1 MTIIYINFYIN
12 SMDII
17 KNLDMKYVLYAL
29 FVFIFLKYG
38 LKEMNLIY
46 MIIISF
52 GIVFYVK
59 NFVLFKKKTAEK
71 SNKKGNSSLGDEV
84 DGVLKKIE
92 KYDNNNLMKKIR
104 KNYKNLNKYLKNKNK
119 LSFYEKGDV
128 LFLKEKILN
137 YINSLNVSVDDP
149 IIDNVYTSVSK
160 MIDNKLK

>member
-1 MTIIYINFYIN
+1 M
-12 SMDII
+12 
-17 KNLDMKYVLYAL
+17 NLDMKYVLYVL

-59 NFVLFKKKTAEK
+59 NFVLFQKKTNK
-71 SNKKGNSSLGDEV
+71 SKGNKSLGLEV
-84 DGVLKKIE
+84 DNVLKKIE

-104 KNYKNLNKYLKNKNK
+104 KNYKNLNKYFKDKKK

-149 IIDNVYTSVSK
+149 IIDNVYTSISK

>member
-1 MTIIYINFYIN
+1 M
-12 SMDII
+12 
-17 KNLDMKYVLYAL
+17 NLDMKYILYVL

-38 LKEMNLIY
+38 LKELNLIY

-59 NFVLFKKKTAEK
+59 NYVLSKKTDKK
-71 SNKKGNSSLGDEV
+71 SNKSSKLGDEV
-84 DGVLKKIE
+84 DSVLKNIE
-92 KYDNNNLMKKIR
+92 KYDNNNLMIKIR
-104 KNYKNLNKYLKNKNK
+104 KNYKNLNKYFKKNKK
-119 LSFYEKGDV
+119 LSFYDKGNV

-149 IIDNVYTSVSK
+149 IIDAVYTSVSK

>member
-1 MTIIYINFYIN
+1 MIIIYINFYIN
-12 SMDII
+12 SM
-17 KNLDMKYVLYAL
+17 NLDIKYVLYVL

-38 LKEMNLIY
+38 LKEINLIY

-52 GIVFYVK
+52 AIVFYIK
-59 NFVLFKKKTAEK
+59 NFVLFEKKTDSKGSK
-71 SNKKGNSSLGDEV
+71 SYKSSKLGNDV
-84 DGVLKKIE
+84 DSVLKKIE

-104 KNYKNLNKYLKNKNK
+104 KNYKNINKYLKKNK
-119 LSFYEKGDV
+119 KLSYYDKGNV

-149 IIDNVYTSVSK
+149 IIDSVYTSVSK

>member
-1 MTIIYINFYIN
+1 MIIIYINFYIN
-12 SMDII
+12 SM
-17 KNLDMKYVLYAL
+17 NLDMKYVLYVL

-52 GIVFYVK
+52 GIVFYIK
-59 NFVLFKKKTAEK
+59 NFVLFEKKTGSTSSK
-71 SNKKGNSSLGDEV
+71 SSKLGNDV
-84 DGVLKKIE
+84 DSVLKKIE
-92 KYDNNNLMKKIR
+92 KYDNNILMKKIR
-104 KNYKNLNKYLKNKNK
+104 KNYKNINKYLKKNK
-119 LSFYEKGDV
+119 KLSYYDKGNV

-149 IIDNVYTSVSK
+149 IIDSVYTSVSK

>member
-1 MTIIYINFYIN
+1 M
-12 SMDII
+12 
-17 KNLDMKYVLYAL
+17 NLDMKYVLYVL

-59 NFVLFKKKTAEK
+59 NFVLFQKKTTK
-71 SNKKGNSSLGDEV
+71 SKRNTSLGLEV
-84 DGVLKKIE
+84 DSVLKKIE

-104 KNYKNLNKYLKNKNK
+104 KNYKNMNKYFKKNKK
-119 LSFYEKGDV
+119 LSYYDKGNV

>member
-1 MTIIYINFYIN
+1 
-12 SMDII
+12 MDIT
-17 KNLDMKYVLYAL
+17 KNLDMKYVLYVL

-59 NFVLFKKKTAEK
+59 NFVLFQKKTNK
-71 SNKKGNSSLGDEV
+71 SKGNTSLGLEV
-84 DGVLKKIE
+84 DSVLKKIE

-104 KNYKNLNKYLKNKNK
+104 KNYKNLNKYFKDKKK

-149 IIDNVYTSVSK
+149 IIDNVYTSISN

>member
-12 SMDII
+12 SMDIT
-17 KNLDMKYVLYAL
+17 KNLDMKYVLYIL

-59 NFVLFKKKTAEK
+59 NFVLFQKKTTK
-71 SNKKGNSSLGDEV
+71 SKRNTSLGLEV
-84 DGVLKKIE
+84 DSVLKKIE

-104 KNYKNLNKYLKNKNK
+104 KNYKNLNKYFKDKKK

>member
-1 MTIIYINFYIN
+1 M
-12 SMDII
+12 
-17 KNLDMKYVLYAL
+17 NLDIKYVLYVL

-38 LKEMNLIY
+38 LKEINLIY

-52 GIVFYVK
+52 AIVFYIK
-59 NFVLFKKKTAEK
+59 NFVLFEKKTDSKGSK
-71 SNKKGNSSLGDEV
+71 SYKSSKLGNDV
-84 DGVLKKIE
+84 DSVLKKIE

-104 KNYKNLNKYLKNKNK
+104 KNYKNINKYLKKNK
-119 LSFYEKGDV
+119 KLSYYDKGNV

-149 IIDNVYTSVSK
+149 IIDSVYTSVSK

>member
-1 MTIIYINFYIN
+1 
-12 SMDII
+12 MDI
-17 KNLDMKYVLYAL
+17 KKYLDMKYVLYVL

-52 GIVFYVK
+52 GIVFYIK
-59 NFVLFKKKTAEK
+59 NFVLFQKKTDSKNSTSSK
-71 SNKKGNSSLGDEV
+71 SSKLGNDV
-84 DGVLKKIE
+84 DSVLKKIE

-104 KNYKNLNKYLKNKNK
+104 KNYKNINKYLKKNK
-119 LSFYEKGDV
+119 KLSYYDKGNV

-149 IIDNVYTSVSK
+149 IIDSVYSSVSK
-160 MIDNKLK
+160 MIDNKLVTI

>member
-1 MTIIYINFYIN
+1 M
-12 SMDII
+12 
-17 KNLDMKYVLYAL
+17 NLDMKYVLYVL

-52 GIVFYVK
+52 AIVFYIK
-59 NFVLFKKKTAEK
+59 NFVLFQKKTDSKGSSTSK
-71 SNKKGNSSLGDEV
+71 SPKLGNEV
-84 DGVLKKIE
+84 DSVLKKIE

-104 KNYKNLNKYLKNKNK
+104 KNYKNINKYFKKNKK
-119 LSFYEKGDV
+119 LSYYDKGNV

-149 IIDNVYTSVSK
+149 IIDSVYTSVSK
-160 MIDNKLK
+160 MIDNKL

>member
-12 SMDII
+12 SM
-17 KNLDMKYVLYAL
+17 NLDMKYVLYVL

-52 GIVFYVK
+52 GIVFYIK
-59 NFVLFKKKTAEK
+59 NFVLFHKKTDLTDTK
-71 SNKKGNSSLGDEV
+71 NSNKSSKLGDEV
-84 DGVLKKIE
+84 DSVLNKIE

-104 KNYKNLNKYLKNKNK
+104 KNYKNINKYLTKSKT
-119 LSFYEKGDV
+119 LSYYDKGNV

-149 IIDNVYTSVSK
+149 IIDSVYTSVSK
-160 MIDNKLK
+160 MIDSKLK

>member
-1 MTIIYINFYIN
+1 MPIIYINFYIN
-12 SMDII
+12 SM
-17 KNLDMKYVLYAL
+17 NLDMKYVLYVL

-52 GIVFYVK
+52 GIVFYIK
-59 NFVLFKKKTAEK
+59 NFVLFKKKTDLTDTK
-71 SNKKGNSSLGDEV
+71 NSNKSSKLGNEV
-84 DGVLKKIE
+84 DSVLNKIE

-104 KNYKNLNKYLKNKNK
+104 KNYKNLNKYFKTNKK
-119 LSFYEKGDV
+119 LSYYDKGNV

-149 IIDNVYTSVSK
+149 IIDSVYTSVSK
-160 MIDNKLK
+160 MIDSKLK

>member
-1 MTIIYINFYIN
+1 MIIIYINFYIN
-12 SMDII
+12 SM
-17 KNLDMKYVLYAL
+17 NLDMKYVLYIL

-59 NFVLFKKKTAEK
+59 NFVLFQKKTDSKGSTSSK
-71 SNKKGNSSLGDEV
+71 SSKLGNEV
-84 DGVLKKIE
+84 DSVLKKIE
-92 KYDNNNLMKKIR
+92 KYDNNNLMKKIK
-104 KNYKNLNKYLKNKNK
+104 KNYKNINKYLKKNK
-119 LSFYEKGDV
+119 KLSYYDKGNV

-149 IIDNVYTSVSK
+149 IIDSVYTSVSK
-160 MIDNKLK
+160 MIDNKL

>member
-1 MTIIYINFYIN
+1 MPIIYINFYIN
-12 SMDII
+12 SMDIT
-17 KNLDMKYVLYAL
+17 KHLDMKYILYVL

-38 LKEMNLIY
+38 LKELNLIY

-59 NFVLFKKKTAEK
+59 NYVLSKKTDAKK
-71 SNKKGNSSLGDEV
+71 SNKSSKLGDEV
-84 DGVLKKIE
+84 DSVLKNIE
-92 KYDNNNLMKKIR
+92 KYDNNNLMIKIR
-104 KNYKNLNKYLKNKNK
+104 KNYKNLNKYFKKNKK
-119 LSFYEKGDV
+119 LSFYDKGNV

>member
-1 MTIIYINFYIN
+1 
-12 SMDII
+12 MDIT
-17 KNLDMKYVLYAL
+17 KNLDMKYVLYIL

-59 NFVLFKKKTAEK
+59 NFVLFQKKTTK
-71 SNKKGNSSLGDEV
+71 SKRNTSLGLEV
-84 DGVLKKIE
+84 DSVLKKIE

-104 KNYKNLNKYLKNKNK
+104 KNYKNLNKYFKDKKK

-149 IIDNVYTSVSK
+149 LIDNVYTSVSK

>member
-12 SMDII
+12 SM
-17 KNLDMKYVLYAL
+17 NLDIKYVLYVL

-52 GIVFYVK
+52 AIVFYIK
-59 NFVLFKKKTAEK
+59 NFVLFQKKTESK
-71 SNKKGNSSLGDEV
+71 SSKSSKLGDEV
-84 DGVLKKIE
+84 DSVLKKIE

-104 KNYKNLNKYLKNKNK
+104 KNYKNINKYLKKSK
-119 LSFYEKGDV
+119 TLSYYDKGNV

-149 IIDNVYTSVSK
+149 VIDSVYTSVSK
-160 MIDNKLK
+160 MIDSKLK